1 MATGCYEVDNAS
13 HLPVFISSLRIKC
26 SYLRTV
32 GSVMSAR
39 ARGEMNGGHNVAN
52 LKLPCKYKQ
61 QPPICPPHN

>member
-1 MATGCYEVDNAS
+1 MATVCYEVDNAS
-13 HLPVFISSLRIKC
+13 
-26 SYLRTV
+26 YLHSASNV
-32 GSVMSAR
+32 HIYGQLGPSAR